1 MVYKIVCPI
10 QDPEAFDIVKCLQC
24 KYFNMSRGKNLS
36 VSCRKNKLPL
46 HKRDFE
52 GAYLSH
58 YLGLPDTV
66 SVEGTE
72 EPKKG

>member
-1 MVYKIVCPI
+1 MVYHIVCPI
-10 QDPEAFDIVKCLQC
+10 QDPKTFDIARCLEC
-24 KYFNMSRGKNLS
+24 KYFNMSRGKHINI
-36 VSCRKNKLPL
+36 SCRKNRLPI